1 MTVPTDQRDAGGV
14 LERFLEQVIVDDYA
28 DQPQTPTTAPPGHWP
43 ALIVMAVIGV
53 LLTAA
58 VISTNASGGQRQS
71 TRDALIARVSSLSAD
86 VTEKQASVDD
96 AAARVDALRASVLAA
111 EDVDTSHLESLAVQ
125 AAATSVKGPGVVVTV
140 DDAPGAA
147 AGSLNRVLDRDLQDI
162 VNALWRDGA
171 GAVSVNEQRLTSTT
185 AIRGAGDAILVNYQ
199 PLTRPYVI
207 SAAGVDGK
215 AMSVAGVTVLLDAL
229 RTDYGLVAEVSAGDV
244 ALPAGDVRTPRFA
257 QVDEGAAAQ

>member
-1 MTVPTDQRDAGGV
+1 MSAPAGQHDAGGV

-28 DQPQTPTTAPPGHWP
+28 DLPATSTAAPRGHWP

-58 VISTNASGGQRQS
+58 VISTNAAGDQRQS
-71 TRDALIARVSSLSAD
+71 TRDALIARVTTLTAD
-86 VTEKQASVDD
+86 VTVQQTAVDD
-96 AAARVDALRASVLAA
+96 AASRVDALRASVLAA
-111 EDVDTSHLESLAVQ
+111 GDVDTTQLESVAVQ
-125 AAATSVKGPGVVVTV
+125 AAATPVSGPGVVLTV

-171 GAVSVNEQRLTSTT
+171 SAVSVNGQRLTSTT

-207 SAAGVDGK
+207 SAAGAGGR

-229 RTDYGLVAEVSAGDV
+229 RTDYGLVAEVAAGDV
-244 ALPAGDVRTPRFA
+244 ALPVGEVRTPRFA
-257 QVDEGAAAQ
+257 HVDEGAPAP